1 VSTPALFLD
10 RDGVINEEVGYLH
23 KPEDVRWV
31 PGIFELCRVAVG
43 LGYKLVVVTNQAGIG
58 RGLYTQNQFDA
69 LTTWMKAEFAARAVP
84 LAEVYCSPYHPEHGI
99 GEYKREHE
107 DRKPSP
113 GMLHRAARDFGVDLA
128 ESIMI
133 GDRCSDIGAAN
144 AAGLKQAFLIGGT
157 EIGSC
162 EGRYLPV
169 SSLAEVAHWLQTQP
183 VAR

>member
-1 VSTPALFLD
+1 VFTPALFLD
-10 RDGVINEEVGYLH
+10 RDGVINEEIGYLH
-23 KPEDVRWV
+23 KAEDVRWV
-31 PGIFELCRVAVG
+31 LGIFELCKLATD

-58 RGLYTQNQFDA
+58 RGFYTQADFDA
-69 LTTWMKAEFAARAVP
+69 LTVWMKAEFAAREVP
-84 LAEVYCSPYHPEHGI
+84 LAEVYCSPYHPTHGV

-113 GMLHRAARDFGVDLA
+113 GMLRRAARDHGIDLA
-128 ESIMI
+128 QSIMV

-157 EIGSC
+157 ETEGC
-162 EGRYLPV
+162 EGQYLPV
-169 SSLAEVAHWLQTQP
+169 SSLAGVVHWLQTQP